1 VCALPSVLALYFNQP
16 GAVASYYVMAVFAGL
31 GTAIGE
37 YSTVAIGRRL

>member
-37 YSTVAIGRRL
+37 